1 MAGRNNLTTTTTGG
15 IDEKRPPPS
24 NLSLFLTFPAAS
36 AATKRATTTR
46 VSDSVVSMSCGDMVA
61 RALERRGKGER
72 MSLFSFGD
80 RREESEKSEAATLAS
95 KLFFPSHSLPLSLP
109 LPLSLSHACSQ
120 RPSLSQNHG
129 PSRCPIELCRLV
141 CCGEAGEHESLLHR
155 KREKKRRKEDEVSR
169 ESFLRSCVGYFFFFP
184 LCLPLTLP
192 LFETKTQADFERRA
206 DPKSSEAAAL
216 LEEMRAHVKRVRES
230 FSPQRAFSFPPFFLA
245 ASPQEL

>member
-80 RREESEKSEAATLAS
+80 RREESEKSEAAMLAS
-95 KLFFPSHSLPLSLP
+95 KLFFPSHSLPLSLF
-109 LPLSLSHACSQ
+109 LSLSLSLTPALKG
-120 RPSLSQNHG
+120 PSLLSQNHG

-155 KREKKRRKEDEVSR
+155 KREKRDGRKTRSR
-169 ESFLRSCVGYFFFFP
+169 ESLFF
-184 LCLPLTLP
+184 
-192 LFETKTQADFERRA
+192 
-206 DPKSSEAAAL
+206 AL
-216 LEEMRAHVKRVRES
+216 ASVTSS
-230 FSPQRAFSFPPFFLA
+230 FSLSVSPSLSHSSKPKHRPTSSA
-245 ASPQEL
+245 APTPSHPRPRLSSRRCGRTSRG